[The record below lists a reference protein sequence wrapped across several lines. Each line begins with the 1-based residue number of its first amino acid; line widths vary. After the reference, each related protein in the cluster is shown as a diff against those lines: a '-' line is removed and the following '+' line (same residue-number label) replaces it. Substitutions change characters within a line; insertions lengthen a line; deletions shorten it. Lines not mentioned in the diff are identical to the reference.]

1 MGVWRVKANK
11 QAMATHVKFIAFPRM
26 SSGNL
31 CPAPN
36 VQESEV
42 IYGILA
48 QDTSPRL
55 EVEPGKLINATLK
68 ILTGYRGGLLYLE
81 GGVNIFRFEP
91 KTEFGNG
98 YTSPP
103 TVGLIETVKVGEWI
117 AEVEYV

>member
-1 MGVWRVKANK
+1 MC
-11 QAMATHVKFIAFPRM
+11 P
-26 SSGNL
+26 GNL
-31 CPAPN
+31 FPAPN
-36 VQESEV
+36 VQETTV
-42 IYGILA
+42 IYSILSK
-48 QDTSPRL
+48 DTSPKL

-68 ILTGYRGGLLYLE
+68 ILTGYRGALLYLE
-81 GGVNIFRFEP
+81 GGVNIFRLEP

>member
-1 MGVWRVKANK
+1 
-11 QAMATHVKFIAFPRM
+11 MATHVKFIAFPRM
-26 SSGNL
+26 CSGNL

-42 IYGILA
+42 IYSILS

-68 ILTGYRGGLLYLE
+68 ILTGYRGALLYLE

-91 KTEFGNG
+91 KTAFGNG

-117 AEVEYV
+117 ADVEYV